1 MDPSILLQQ
10 LESQKRE
17 LDSLAGQL
25 QILQDKAQSSN
36 DRFFKFFSNAPTAI
50 SITDPNDGHR
60 LLDCNEAFNK
70 LFYYSRDEAIGKMP
84 QDLNLQVNPGEIEG
98 ILERSRTGS
107 GISSYK
113 YQFRKK
119 NGEIGIGLL
128 SVQFLEIDGKEI
140 SVQSVQDISELALES
155 LALEKANR
163 IYSIILQINQ
173 AFIRYRE
180 KEKLLEEVCR
190 ISTEV
195 GGFRMAWIGFVDE
208 QTKLVKP
215 TKVSGFEDGYLS
227 LMKPISVSDSPEG
240 RGPTGSAIRE
250 GHHYLSEDIA
260 NDPRMLL
267 WRDKALE
274 RGYRSSI
281 ALPLQH
287 SGITFGAFMLYS
299 SVPFFFDEQ
308 EINLLCEVG
317 NDISFALEAIDKE
330 KLRKDTEIE
339 LVGAKEK
346 AEESNR
352 LKSAFLANMS
362 HEIRTPMNAIMG
374 FSDLMV
380 EAEGEEKTRYADI
393 VNKSSTLLLKMI
405 DDVVIVS
412 RLQSERLPIT
422 ISTIRP
428 SELIRD
434 VFQMLNFPD
443 VKKGFVLRINIPSEH
458 MNLSIESDSE
468 KIRQILT
475 NLASNAMKYTFNGY
489 VELGFEA
496 NQRDLEFYVMDTG
509 MGIPDEEKERIFE
522 AFYRGQMGLLS
533 AIRGTGLGLS
543 IAKML
548 VELLG
553 GKIGLTSELGKGSRF
568 YFTIPL

>member
-1 MDPSILLQQ
+1 
-10 LESQKRE
+10 
-17 LDSLAGQL
+17 
-25 QILQDKAQSSN
+25 
-36 DRFFKFFSNAPTAI
+36 
-50 SITDPNDGHR
+50 
-60 LLDCNEAFNK
+60 
-70 LFYYSRDEAIGKMP
+70 
-84 QDLNLQVNPGEIEG
+84 
-98 ILERSRTGS
+98 
-107 GISSYK
+107 
-113 YQFRKK
+113 
-119 NGEIGIGLL
+119 
-128 SVQFLEIDGKEI
+128 
-140 SVQSVQDISELALES
+140 
-155 LALEKANR
+155 
-163 IYSIILQINQ
+163 
-173 AFIRYRE
+173 
-180 KEKLLEEVCR
+180 
-190 ISTEV
+190 
-195 GGFRMAWIGFVDE
+195 
-208 QTKLVKP
+208 
-215 TKVSGFEDGYLS
+215 
-227 LMKPISVSDSPEG
+227 
-240 RGPTGSAIRE
+240 
-250 GHHYLSEDIA
+250 
-260 NDPRMLL
+260 
-267 WRDKALE
+267 
-274 RGYRSSI
+274 
-281 ALPLQH
+281 
-287 SGITFGAFMLYS
+287 
-299 SVPFFFDEQ
+299 
-308 EINLLCEVG
+308 
-317 NDISFALEAIDKE
+317 
-330 KLRKDTEIE
+330 
-339 LVGAKEK
+339 
-346 AEESNR
+346 
-352 LKSAFLANMS
+352 
-362 HEIRTPMNAIMG
+362 MNAIMG